1 MLQPF
6 LARAGQPPPSVADL
20 AMAFDRLAPAWD
32 RGHGPWSPRCIGFAV
47 RAALLRDLVECLPRR
62 HVLDVGCG
70 TGQYMVAL
78 GGSVEEGVGI
88 DIAPAMV
95 ERARRNAA
103 GSRLSGKLRFEAL
116 ASQDLASVASGRFD
130 LVFFY
135 GSLEHIGEQGR
146 AIEQAV
152 ALLRP
157 GGLLVVATLHPLH
170 PRGLLATRSARRGT
184 LPPVRLF
191 RRRQLRGWAARCGL
205 AELPLRFAGPA
216 GLTFAARRFR
226 LHWAVAAAL
235 MPILLGNLVLVFRSP
250 PHHAEPALA
259 GA

>member
-1 MLQPF
+1 MLQRVS
-6 LARAGQPPPSVADL
+6 ARADQPPSSLADL
-20 AMAFDRLAPAWD
+20 AAAFDRLAPAWD
-32 RGHGPWSPRCIGFAV
+32 RGHGPWSPRGLGFAL
-47 RAALLRDLVECLPRR
+47 RAALLRDLVERLPRR

-70 TGQYMVAL
+70 TGQYLVAL
-78 GGSVEEGVGI
+78 GGSVDQGVGV

-95 ERARRNAA
+95 ERARHNAT
-103 GSRLSGKLRFEAL
+103 GSGLAHKLRFEAL
-116 ASQDLASVASGRFD
+116 ASRDLASVASGRFD

-135 GSLEHIGEQGR
+135 GSLEHMGEQDH
-146 AIEQAV
+146 AIEQAA

-191 RRRQLRGWAARCGL
+191 RRRLLRGWAARCGL
-205 AELPLRFAGPA
+205 TALPLRFGGPA
-216 GLTFAARRFR
+216 GLTGTASHFR

-235 MPILLGNLVLVFRSP
+235 MPILLGNLVLVFRNP
-250 PHHAEPALA
+250 PHQAEPTLA